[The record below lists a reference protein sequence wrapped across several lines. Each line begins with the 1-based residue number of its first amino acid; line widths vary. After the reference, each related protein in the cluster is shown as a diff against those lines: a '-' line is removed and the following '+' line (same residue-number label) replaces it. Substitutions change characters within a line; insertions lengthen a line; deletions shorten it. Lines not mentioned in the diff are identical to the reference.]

1 MYEQVPILDQESHK
15 VQESFAST
23 RAERLGIT
31 DDRQSRH
38 EPVTSQLHKTAQ
50 GTEAQLLD
58 QDLLLDQEIL
68 RLNE

>member
-1 MYEQVPILDQESHK
+1 MYEQVPILNQESHK

-23 RAERLGIT
+23 GAERLGIT

-38 EPVTSQLHKTAQ
+38 EPVTSQLHETVQ

-58 QDLLLDQEIL
+58 QDLLRDQEIL